1 MDLEL
6 KGKVAIVT
14 GGSRGIGRAVAR
26 QLSWEGVEVAIV
38 ARNRGPLEEA
48 ARAISSET
56 GEKVMAVVADTT
68 SDASVK
74 AMVGEVYRSFGRI
87 DILVNCAAVPG
98 GASAPPRL
106 DQIDDEA
113 FFSDMNTKVMGYLR
127 CIREVA
133 PYMTSSGWGR
143 IINLS
148 GLAARSG
155 GSTIGSMRNAAVV
168 ALTKTLA
175 DELGP
180 SGVNVT
186 AIHPGPTRTERTEA
200 RLLDDAKKLGIS
212 LEEATELMA
221 KRNSIHRII
230 DASDIANVIA
240 FLASPK
246 SVSITGDAIATG
258 GGGSGIY
265 Y

>member
-14 GGSRGIGRAVAR
+14 AAAAVSVERPRA
-26 QLSWEGVEVAIV
+26 SFHEGAGVAIV

-56 GEKVMAVVADTT
+56 GGKVIAVVADTT
-68 SDASVK
+68 EDASVK
-74 AMVGEVYRSFGRI
+74 AMVGEVDRSFGRI

-98 GASAPPRL
+98 GTSAPPRL
-106 DQIDDEA
+106 DQIDDDA

-133 PYMTSSGWGR
+133 PYMTRSGWGR

-155 GSTIGSMRNAAVV
+155 GSTIGSIRNAAVV
-168 ALTKTLA
+168 ALTRPWPTSLA
-175 DELGP
+175 L
-180 SGVNVT
+180 
-186 AIHPGPTRTERTEA
+186 
-200 RLLDDAKKLGIS
+200 
-212 LEEATELMA
+212 
-221 KRNSIHRII
+221 
-230 DASDIANVIA
+230 
-240 FLASPK
+240 LAS
-246 SVSITGDAIATG
+246 T
-258 GGGSGIY
+258 
-265 Y
+265 